1 MSPTF
6 ENRLMPVL
14 TAIIGH
20 FGTPFH
26 IYDEAGIRQTGKDF
40 IDAFSRLNGFREY
53 YAVKALP
60 NPRILQIMRDLGF
73 GLDCSSISELI
84 LSRQI
89 GARGE
94 DIMFSSNNTTAE
106 EFEVAEADGG
116 CILNLDDISLIE
128 KVPQMPETI
137 SFRYNPG
144 PSRSGNSI
152 IGDPV
157 ESKYG
162 VADSQIIEA
171 YQAAIT
177 RGARR
182 FGLHTMLVSNEL
194 NAAYMVQTA
203 DMLLEVAARVSKALD
218 IRIEFINIGG
228 GLGIPYEP
236 GQKPLDIFAMASEI
250 ADLFVEFKAQNG
262 YEPEFYIE
270 SGRYMTGPHGVL
282 VTTAI
287 NQKDIYRKYIGV
299 DASMAALMRPA
310 IYGAYHHITV
320 IGKQPSGHKG
330 IHSPLPDLHE
340 ACCRDKK
347 QDLPRRSSQE
357 RRRAQRFEKVDVVG
371 SLCENNDKFAI
382 QRLLPEIQDGDH
394 LLIHD
399 TGAHGH
405 SMGFNYNGR
414 LRPKELL
421 LRSDGSVEL
430 IRREETV
437 PDLFA
442 TLNFAPR
449 VLQPIQSTKRNA
461 A

>member
-1 MSPTF
+1 MPMSNSL
-6 ENRLMPVL
+6 ENRLLPVL
-14 TAIIGH
+14 DEIVAH

-26 IYDEAGIRQTGKDF
+26 IYDETGIRETGQNF
-40 IDAFSRLNGFREY
+40 INAFSRLNGFREY
-53 YAVKALP
+53 FAVKALP
-60 NPRILQIMRDLGF
+60 NPRILQIMQDLGF
-73 GLDCSSISELI
+73 GFDCSSIPELM

-89 GARGE
+89 GAGGE
-94 DIMFSSNNTTAE
+94 DIVFSSNNTSAD
-106 EFEVAEADGG
+106 EFHAAAADGG
-116 CILNLDDISLIE
+116 CILNLDDVSLIQ

-144 PSRSGNSI
+144 PRRTGNSI
-152 IGDPV
+152 IGNPV

-162 VADSQIIEA
+162 VAHEQIPVA
-171 YQAAIT
+171 YKAA
-177 RGARR
+177 RALGARR

-194 NAAYMVQTA
+194 SYAYMVETA
-203 DMLLEVAARVSKALD
+203 AMLLEMVEWVSEELNID
-218 IRIEFINIGG
+218 FDFINLGG
-228 GLGIPYEP
+228 GLGIPYQP
-236 GQKPLDIFAMASEI
+236 GQAPLDIDSMAAEI
-250 ADLFVEFKAQNG
+250 SDLFLNFEKRNG
-262 YEPEFYIE
+262 FLPRFHIE

-299 DASMAALMRPA
+299 DTSMAALMRPA

-320 IGKQPSGHKG
+320 LGKHPGQH
-330 IHSPLPDLHE
+330 
-340 ACCRDKK
+340 
-347 QDLPRRSSQE
+347 
-357 RRRAQRFEKVDVVG
+357 FEKVDVVG

-382 QRLLPEIQDGDH
+382 QRLLPEIQDGDR

-421 LRSDGSVEL
+421 LRTNGSVEL
-430 IRREETV
+430 IRREESV
-437 PDLFA
+437 EDYFA
-442 TLNFAPR
+442 TLNFEPQAIMPN
-449 VLQPIQSTKRNA
+449 ISGNRNA